1 MSQVHH
7 LWNVSEYVCINT
19 SIGPIEKCNPSCPMV
34 NNSIRE
40 IGTEKIKMPD
50 GVFKVVDKT
59 WYDKVYSALARI
71 KPLYVALWH
80 TMR

>member
-1 MSQVHH
+1 
-7 LWNVSEYVCINT
+7 
-19 SIGPIEKCNPSCPMV
+19 MV

-40 IGTEKIKMPD
+40 IGTEKIKMP

-59 WYDKVYSALARI
+59 WYDKVYSALALI